1 MPKAVLLAA
10 AGVAVLA
17 ACQPR
22 PAPVDSDDPV
32 IVAALDSILAEAMQ
46 GAAAADADRALA
58 AAAGTGEFSFVSG
71 DVALAG
77 LPDIRERFRRTY
89 AMLERQDQVLEQKR
103 IRVLTPDVAVLYA
116 VGEGTYTDK
125 AGWTSDPVG
134 LGITLVFVRENGEWR
149 VRHVHQS
156 TVK

>member
-1 MPKAVLLAA
+1 MPKSILLA
-10 AGVAVLA
+10 AGVAALA

-22 PAPVDSDDPV
+22 PAPVDPDDPV
-32 IVAALDSILAEAMQ
+32 VVAALDSILAEAMQ

-58 AAAGTGEFSFVSG
+58 SASGSGEFSFVSG

-77 LPDIRERFRRTY
+77 LPDIRERFRKTY
-89 AMLERQDQVLEQKR
+89 ALLERQDQVVEQKR
-103 IRVLTPDVAVLYA
+103 IRVLGPDVALLYA

-125 AGWTSDPVG
+125 AGWTSEPVG
-134 LGITLVFVRENGEWR
+134 LGLTLVFVREDGEWR
-149 VRHVHQS
+149 LRHAHQS